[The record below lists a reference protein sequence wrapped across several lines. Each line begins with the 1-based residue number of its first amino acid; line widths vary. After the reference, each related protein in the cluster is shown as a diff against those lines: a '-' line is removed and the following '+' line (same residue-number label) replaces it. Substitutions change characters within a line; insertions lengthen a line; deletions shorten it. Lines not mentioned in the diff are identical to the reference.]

1 LNLITRLFRRRSR
14 RRLSPQSAAVL
25 AKVSTARRQLA
36 ETDAKLGRTRIPRR

>member
-25 AKVSTARRQLA
+25 AKVSAARRQLA
-36 ETDAKLGRTRIPRR
+36 DTDAKLARTRTRR